1 MLVRKINISQTFRKT
16 FTNLGRLE
24 CSHNR
29 EMDRS
34 MNENAFSYTY
44 SAPENQEVLNIRKK
58 YLPREETKLE
68 ELKRLDHLV
77 QNSGVTES
85 LCAGIGGCLVFG
97 LGLCLAMEVIG
108 HMIWLGVILGLVGTV
123 GMLAA
128 FPVYRKYF
136 NKAKAQ
142 HTPRILELAAELS
155 GQVS

>member
-1 MLVRKINISQTFRKT
+1 M
-16 FTNLGRLE
+16 
-24 CSHNR
+24 NR
-29 EMDRS
+29 N

-58 YLPREETKLE
+58 YLPQEESKLDK
-68 ELKRLDHLV
+68 LKRLDHLV

-85 LCAGIGGCLVFG
+85 LCVGMVGCLIFG

-108 HMIWLGVILGLVGTV
+108 HMIWLGVILGLTGAV

-128 FPVYRKYF
+128 FPVYRKFF

>member
-1 MLVRKINISQTFRKT
+1 
-16 FTNLGRLE
+16 
-24 CSHNR
+24 
-29 EMDRS
+29 MDRY

-44 SAPENQEVLNIRKK
+44 SATCNQEVLNIRKK
-58 YLPREETKLE
+58 YLLREETKLE
-68 ELKRLDHLV
+68 ELKRLDSLV
-77 QNSGVTES
+77 QNSGVTQS
-85 LCAGIGGCLVFG
+85 LCAGMVGCLVFG

-108 HMIWLGVILGLVGTV
+108 QMIWLGVILGLVGTV

-142 HTPRILELAAELS
+142 YTPRILELAAELS

>member
-1 MLVRKINISQTFRKT
+1 
-16 FTNLGRLE
+16 
-24 CSHNR
+24 
-29 EMDRS
+29 

-44 SAPENQEVLNIRKK
+44 SATCNQEVLNIRKK
-58 YLPREETKLE
+58 YLPRGETKLE
-68 ELKRLDHLV
+68 ELKRLDRLV

-108 HMIWLGVILGLVGTV
+108 HMIWLGVILGLIGTA

-128 FPVYRKYF
+128 FPVYRKFF

-142 HTPRILELAAELS
+142 HTPRILELAAQLS
-155 GQVS
+155 GQIL

>member
-1 MLVRKINISQTFRKT
+1 
-16 FTNLGRLE
+16 
-24 CSHNR
+24 
-29 EMDRS
+29 

-44 SAPENQEVLNIRKK
+44 SAACTQEVLNIRKK
-58 YLPREETKLE
+58 YLPRGETKLE
-68 ELKRLDHLV
+68 ELKRLDRLV

-108 HMIWLGVILGLVGTV
+108 HMIWLGVIVGLIGTA

-128 FPVYRKYF
+128 FPVYRKFF

-142 HTPRILELAAELS
+142 HTPRILELAAQLS
-155 GQVS
+155 GQIL

>member
-1 MLVRKINISQTFRKT
+1 
-16 FTNLGRLE
+16 
-24 CSHNR
+24 
-29 EMDRS
+29 
-34 MNENAFSYTY
+34 MNEKAFSYTY
-44 SAPENQEVLNIRKK
+44 SATCNQEVLNIRKK

-68 ELKRLDHLV
+68 ELKRLDSLV

-85 LCAGIGGCLVFG
+85 LCAGMVGCLIFG

-108 HMIWLGVILGLVGTV
+108 QMIWLGVILGFIGAV
-123 GMLAA
+123 GMLVA
-128 FPVYRKYF
+128 FPVYRRFF